1 MPETPALQIRGLS
14 KTFTGQRALID
25 VDLELEPGEIRALV
39 GQNGCGKSTMIK
51 VLAGYYE
58 PGPWCRGVRRWKATR
73 ARGGRRR

>member
-25 VDLELEPGEIRALV
+25 LDLELQPGEIRALV

-51 VLAGYYE
+51 VLAGYHDPD
-58 PGPWCRGVRRWKATR
+58 PGADAGCTR
-73 ARGGRRR
+73 QPRHGALL